1 MREKIKLESLKSFLK
16 KNNLTIDM
24 FEKFIMNGQTIEEL
38 ILKGEEE

>member
-16 KNNLTIDM
+16 NNNLTIDM